1 MTESRDANRRLER
14 ILFRARPSL
23 ETVEYDGW
31 ILRFAD
37 GYTKRANSV
46 NPHFGSS
53 FPVSEKIA
61 RCETLYRQR
70 GLPTIFRLTPFS
82 EPDGLDRALERA
94 GYALLDPSLVM
105 TADLGRLPGPDV
117 DAVLHVSGDAWFAAF
132 DRLRRLDPADR
143 TTHRRIVET
152 AQGDRCYAIVRLD
165 AEPIACG
172 LGVLVEDTVGLFD
185 LHTAE
190 AERRRGHGAAIVG
203 SILRWAHRRGART
216 AALQVHGEN
225 EPAIRLYRSFG
236 FEVAYRYG
244 YRIARRP
251 GPSSTTAR

>member
-1 MTESRDANRRLER
+1 MTTSPEANRCLER

-31 ILRFAD
+31 VLRFAD
-37 GYTKRANSV
+37 GYTKRTNSV

-53 FPVSEKIA
+53 LPVSEKIA
-61 RCETLYRQR
+61 RCEALYRER
-70 GLPTIFRLTPFS
+70 GLTTIFRLTPFS
-82 EPDGLDRALERA
+82 QPTGLDRVLERA

-105 TADLGRLPGPDV
+105 TAHLGRLPESDG
-117 DAVLHVSGDAWFAAF
+117 AVLHVPSDAWFAAF
-132 DRLRRLDPADR
+132 DGLCRLDPAER
-143 TTHRRIVET
+143 PTHRRIVE
-152 AQGDRCYAIVRLD
+152 AARADRCYAIVRGN

-172 LGVLVEDTVGLFD
+172 LGVLAKDTICLFD

-216 AALQVHGEN
+216 AALQVHSEN
-225 EPAIRLYRSFG
+225 GPATRLYRGFG
-236 FEVAYRYG
+236 FEVAYRYW
-244 YRIARRP
+244 YRIA
-251 GPSSTTAR
+251 G

>member
-14 ILFRARPSL
+14 LLFRARPSL
-23 ETVEYDGW
+23 ETVDYDGW
-31 ILRFAD
+31 VLRFAD

-53 FPVSEKIA
+53 LPVSEKIA
-61 RCETLYRQR
+61 RCEAFYRER

-82 EPDGLDRALERA
+82 QPADLDRALERA

-105 TADLGRLPGPDV
+105 TAHLGRLPDSEA
-117 DAVLHVSGDAWFAAF
+117 DAVLHASGEAWFAAF
-132 DRLRRLDPADR
+132 DRLQPLDPADR
-143 TTHRRIVET
+143 RTHRRIVET
-152 AQGDRCYAIVRLD
+152 AEGDRCYAIVRLD
-165 AEPIACG
+165 AETIACG

-190 AERRRGHGAAIVG
+190 ADRRRGHGAAIVG
-203 SILRWAHRRGART
+203 SILRWARRRGART
-216 AALQVHGEN
+216 AALQVHSEN

-236 FEVAYRYG
+236 FAVAYRYG

>member
-1 MTESRDANRRLER
+1 MTTSPEANRCLER

-23 ETVEYDGW
+23 ESVEYDGW
-31 ILRFAD
+31 VLRFAD

-53 FPVSEKIA
+53 LPVSEKIA
-61 RCETLYRQR
+61 RCEAFYRER

-82 EPDGLDRALERA
+82 QPADLDRALERA
-94 GYALLDPSLVM
+94 GYAPLDPSLVM
-105 TADLGRLPGPDV
+105 TAHLGHLPAPDV

-132 DRLRRLDPADR
+132 DRLCRLDPADR
-143 TTHRRIVET
+143 PTHRRIVG
-152 AQGDRCYAIVRLD
+152 AARADRCYAIARRD

-172 LGVLVEDTVGLFD
+172 LGVLVEDAICLFD

-190 AERRRGHGAAIVG
+190 AGRRRGHGTAIVG

-216 AALQVHGEN
+216 AALQVHSEN
-225 EPAIRLYRSFG
+225 GPATRLYRGFG
-236 FEVAYRYG
+236 FEVAYRYW

-251 GPSSTTAR
+251 GPPSTTAR